1 VAIRDILARIGGS
14 RTDTAP
20 VSPELLE
27 SPDLPPMTRP
37 IQLADP
43 EAEEVPEP
51 LPLSSDE
58 EVADLSLDAFGIR
71 ALILKVWA
79 RILDQEIWFVSSEKE
94 VQILQDRG
102 VLRKEIFTAHE
113 LTDLLEVFQ
122 KDPEKAC
129 LVLEAKQFFGGS
141 LQIKE
146 DGTSAEELGVR
157 VHDLDIEEALF
168 RRYWHT
174 LPDKRLAAKKWFETV
189 LWFADFR
196 ELSGE
201 AIPPLI
207 VRCGDLFEVPEQG
220 VIE

>member
-1 VAIRDILARIGGS
+1 MAIRDILAKIGGS

-20 VSPELLE
+20 ISKEF
-27 SPDLPPMTRP
+27 PDLPALPPMTGRK
-37 IQLADP
+37 QLVDP

-58 EVADLSLDAFGIR
+58 EVADLSLDAFGNR

-94 VQILQDRG
+94 VQILQARG
-102 VLRKEIFTAHE
+102 VPREEIFTAQE
-113 LTDLLEVFQ
+113 LIDLLEVFQ
-122 KDPEKAC
+122 KDPEKAW
-129 LVLEAKQFFGGS
+129 LVLEAKRFFGGS
-141 LQIKE
+141 LRI
-146 DGTSAEELGVR
+146 EEGGISPDEPGVC
-157 VHDLDIEEALF
+157 VHDIDTEEALF

-174 LPDKRLAAKKWFETV
+174 LPDKRLAAEKWFETV

-196 ELSGE
+196 GLPGE

-207 VRCGDLFEVPEQG
+207 VRCGDLFEVPGQEA
-220 VIE
+220 IE